1 MPALQAQIDRIGPEL
16 RKVTAELI
24 ERRAWGAQV
33 RRTTSQQQQSLVGW
47 LDMVRRIGK
56 GMGKRVPRLIVE
68 ASQKMT
74 ECRSAVP
81 VWIMPLAQAVETFEP
96 TTRFDVVITDEAS
109 QSDVMALIPFY
120 MARRVVVVGDHEQV
134 SPSAVGQDLAVVQQL
149 IDEHLED
156 IPNSV
161 LYDGQMSVYD
171 LARQSFGGAICLTE
185 HFRCVP
191 EIIEFSNHLCYGGRI
206 RPLRDPSKATLKP
219 HIIAH
224 RVENG
229 RAANETNP
237 AEAMAIAS
245 LIRAAIDQ
253 PEYKNK
259 SFGVISLVG
268 DDQALEIERLLLHHL
283 PPAEYEARRVLCG
296 NAAQFQG
303 DERDVMFLSVVDTA
317 GNTQLRLRSEP
328 MFKQRFNVAAS
339 RARDQMWVV
348 HSLNPADLKPKDLR
362 RRLIQHAEDPEAVR
376 LLMKQSEDS
385 SETPLEHEVHNRLFE
400 AGYRVL
406 PHWRVGYYTID
417 LVVEGGGRR
426 LAIECDGDKPAAVEQ
441 LREDMARQAILE
453 RLGWSFVRVR
463 GSEFF
468 MNPEKA
474 MKPVLARLSELKIR
488 PEGGNGIVEAPQS
501 GKEVLERIIRR
512 AAEYRQHWLSQ
523 ARAQLARA
531 GTGTPE
537 RARRASR
544 PAKRKRKPSARR

>member
-1 MPALQAQIDRIGPEL
+1 
-16 RKVTAELI
+16 
-24 ERRAWGAQV
+24 
-33 RRTTSQQQQSLVGW
+33 
-47 LDMVRRIGK
+47 
-56 GMGKRVPRLIVE
+56 
-68 ASQKMT
+68 
-74 ECRSAVP
+74 
-81 VWIMPLAQAVETFEP
+81 
-96 TTRFDVVITDEAS
+96 
-109 QSDVMALIPFY
+109 MALIPFY

-134 SPSAVGQDLAVVQQL
+134 SPSAVGQDVAVVQQL

-161 LYDGQMSVYD
+161 LYDGQISVYD

-191 EIIEFSNHLCYGGRI
+191 EIIEFSNHLCYGGKI

-219 HIIAH
+219 HVISH

-229 RAANETNP
+229 RAINETNK
-237 AEAMAIAS
+237 AEALAIAS

-253 PEYKNK
+253 PEYKYK

-283 PPAEYEARRVLCG
+283 PPAEYESRRVLCG

-303 DERDVMFLSVVDTA
+303 DERDVMFLSVVDSA
-317 GNTQLRLRSEP
+317 ADGPLRLRSEP

-348 HSLNPADLKPKDLR
+348 HSLDPADLKPKDLR
-362 RRLIQHAEDPEAVR
+362 RRLVQHAEDPEAVR
-376 LLMKQSEDS
+376 LLMKQAEDS

-453 RLGWSFVRVR
+453 RLGWSFLRVR
-463 GSEFF
+463 ASEFF
-468 MNPEKA
+468 LNPEKA
-474 MKPVLARLSELKIR
+474 IKPVLARLSELKIR
-488 PEGGNGIVEAPQS
+488 PEGGNVEAPQN
-501 GKEVLERIIRR
+501 GKDVLERVMHR
-512 AAEYRQHWLSQ
+512 AAEYRQHWLSV
-523 ARAQLARA
+523 AKAQQTRA
-531 GTGTPE
+531 GNGVPD
-537 RARRASR
+537 RSRKASR
-544 PAKRKRKPSARR
+544 NTKKKRKPSARR

>member
-1 MPALQAQIDRIGPEL
+1 
-16 RKVTAELI
+16 
-24 ERRAWGAQV
+24 
-33 RRTTSQQQQSLVGW
+33 
-47 LDMVRRIGK
+47 
-56 GMGKRVPRLIVE
+56 
-68 ASQKMT
+68 
-74 ECRSAVP
+74 
-81 VWIMPLAQAVETFEP
+81 
-96 TTRFDVVITDEAS
+96 
-109 QSDVMALIPFY
+109 
-120 MARRVVVVGDHEQV
+120 
-134 SPSAVGQDLAVVQQL
+134 
-149 IDEHLED
+149 
-156 IPNSV
+156 V

-191 EIIEFSNHLCYGGRI
+191 EIIEFSNHLCYGGKI

-224 RVENG
+224 RVEEG

-237 AEAMAIAS
+237 AEALAIAS

-259 SFGVISLVG
+259 SFGVVSLVG

-317 GNTQLRLRSEP
+317 EENPLRLRSEP

-348 HSLNPADLKPKDLR
+348 HSLDPADLKPKDLR
-362 RRLIQHAEDPEAVR
+362 RRLIQHAEDPEAVG

-417 LVVEGGGRR
+417 LVVEGAGRR
-426 LAIECDGDKPAAVEQ
+426 LAIECDGDKAGAVEQ

-468 MNPEKA
+468 VNPEKA

-488 PEGGNGIVEAPQS
+488 PEGGSGHAEVPQD
-501 GKEVLERIIRR
+501 GKEALERVIRR

-523 ARAQLARA
+523 ANAQLARA
-531 GTGTPE
+531 
-537 RARRASR
+537 ARRPAERVRRSSP
-544 PAKRKRKPSARR
+544 PAKRKRKTPARR